1 MDQDL
6 GKKNPI
12 ADLFGWD
19 DAGKKILQISNE
31 YQVKNLAIQ
40 NWTMASRLAW
50 YAKPLNVYVLDD
62 RFDQFDLWFGKLE
75 IGSDAIL
82 LDWSQMS
89 FTKPVSEEGFE
100 SCDLIQN
107 QKVQRLNRNIAQFD
121 FYLCKNWQG
130 HSTPQR
136 TP

>member
-1 MDQDL
+1 
-6 GKKNPI
+6 
-12 ADLFGWD
+12 
-19 DAGKKILQISNE
+19 
-31 YQVKNLAIQ
+31 
-40 NWTMASRLAW
+40 
-50 YAKPLNVYVLDD
+50 
-62 RFDQFDLWFGKLE
+62 
-75 IGSDAIL
+75 
-82 LDWSQMS
+82 MS